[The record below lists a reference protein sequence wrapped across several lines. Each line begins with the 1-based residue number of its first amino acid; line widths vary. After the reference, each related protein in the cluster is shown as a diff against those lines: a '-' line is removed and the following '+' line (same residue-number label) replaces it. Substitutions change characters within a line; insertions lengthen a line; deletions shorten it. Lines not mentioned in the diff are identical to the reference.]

1 LVPGEIP
8 LAARSLASHH
18 SVMNISP
25 LVGYLVMLVIAV
37 LFSLLLLEIV
47 LIWFS

>member
-1 LVPGEIP
+1 
-8 LAARSLASHH
+8 
-18 SVMNISP
+18 MNISP